1 MKKWLVPI
9 IMLILVGIIVVMGFK
24 IKSQNEEVE
33 RVSTNLVNSGF
44 IIDSLRATNGDLYAS
59 VNRLHVTEQEL
70 SSLNRDLQND
80 IKNLN
85 LKIKNLESASKVEIK
100 YVYIKDT
107 VEIIKKDSLS
117 GQYCGFI
124 NDEHI
129 DASFELDTNP
139 EPPVISNFKAE
150 IKDEITIIN
159 EFQTKR
165 KWFLFIPCGRK
176 VVGTKV
182 YLKSD
187 NPYAK
192 IDRVESFTFDNKL
205 NRKNRK

>member
-1 MKKWLVPI
+1 MKKWIVPL
-9 IMLILVGIIVVMGFK
+9 IMLILISIIAVMGFK
-24 IKSQNEEVE
+24 IKSQKNEVE

-44 IIDSLRATNGDLYAS
+44 IIDSLRASNGDLYAS

-70 SSLNRDLQND
+70 TSLNRELEND

-85 LKIKNLESASKVEIK
+85 LKIKNLESATKVEIK
-100 YVYIKDT
+100 YVYVKDT
-107 VEIIKKDSLS
+107 VKVIQKDSIC
-117 GQYCGFI
+117 GEYVGFI
-124 NDEHI
+124 HDEHI
-129 DASFELDTNP
+129 DAGFDLNINE
-139 EPPVISNFKAE
+139 EPPVVSNFRAE
-150 IKDEITIIN
+150 LTDELTVIN